1 MNIKIYQD
9 VLKHLKENELSSY
22 LYPNEKEIESLL
34 IELPEVPN
42 TMGVLAVSF
51 DEPFE
56 NYFLA
61 ECNLHFFEIENYA
74 INIGWYNVMNMINLS
89 VPFSGFYLNNEG
101 ISYKFSFPIGKD
113 NFEEIKFHLMS
124 TIQMLVYQH
133 VRVYDLVYQK
143 LLNVDLNNEEIVH
156 QILVEFDESWNTVNL

>member
-1 MNIKIYQD
+1 MNIKIYRD
-9 VLKHLKENELSSY
+9 VLNNLKENELSSY

-61 ECNLHFFEIENYA
+61 ECNLHFFEIEN
-74 INIGWYNVMNMINLS
+74 
-89 VPFSGFYLNNEG
+89 
-101 ISYKFSFPIGKD
+101 
-113 NFEEIKFHLMS
+113 
-124 TIQMLVYQH
+124 
-133 VRVYDLVYQK
+133 
-143 LLNVDLNNEEIVH
+143 
-156 QILVEFDESWNTVNL
+156 

>member
-9 VLKHLKENELSSY
+9 VLNNLKENELSSY

-61 ECNLHFFEIENYA
+61 ECNLYFFEIENYA
-74 INIGWYNVMNMINLS
+74 INIGWYNVINMINLS
-89 VPFSGFYLNNEG
+89 VPFSGFYLNNDG

-143 LLNVDLNNEEIVH
+143 LLNIDLNNEEIVH
-156 QILVEFDESWNTVNL
+156 QILEEFDESWNTVK

>member
-1 MNIKIYQD
+1 MNIKLYQD
-9 VLKHLKENELSSY
+9 VLNNLKENELSSY

-61 ECNLHFFEIENYA
+61 ECNLHFFEIKNYA
-74 INIGWYNVMNMINLS
+74 INIGWYNVINMINLS

-101 ISYKFSFPIGKD
+101 ISYKFSFPIGND
-113 NFEEIKFHLMS
+113 DFEEIKFHLMS

-143 LLNVDLNNEEIVH
+143 LLNIDLNNEEIVH
-156 QILVEFDESWNTVNL
+156 QILEAFDESWNTVK

>member
-1 MNIKIYQD
+1 MNIKLYQD
-9 VLKHLKENELSSY
+9 VLNNLKENELSSY

-61 ECNLHFFEIENYA
+61 ECNSALEIGLISLKKSQAKILSQNKSALVLGKLNKISDLAAKELSFYQG
-74 INIGWYNVMNMINLS
+74 NILELPALNQLS
-89 VPFSGFYLNNEG
+89 PKAFAYLNEFKG
-101 ISYKFSFPIGKD
+101 DFLTIGSLKK
-113 NFEEIKFHLMS
+113 NHFKP
-124 TIQMLVYQH
+124 
-133 VRVYDLVYQK
+133 
-143 LLNVDLNNEEIVH
+143 
-156 QILVEFDESWNTVNL
+156 